1 MAQVIEPIASD
12 VEQLSERVRELERRV
27 SALEG
32 SAEKS
37 IPTHS
42 ELASIPLQRP
52 RTPVTWRAFPPA
64 EMPGGAVAV
73 IGKAVLGIAG
83 AYLLRAIAES
93 GPILRLTM
101 LVVAIVYAGMW
112 LVWAARAHAASRFA
126 SFSYA
131 ITSALI
137 LSPLLWESSVRF
149 QVLPVVLAAAVLIGF
164 VVLALATGWKQK
176 LQAIPW
182 IATLA
187 AVGTAMALIIAT
199 RELVPLT
206 IALLVVALAAEVVD
220 GLGYRLSVRVVPAI
234 AADFAVWLLVYI
246 MMFAEGVPV
255 GYHAIGAGTLVV
267 LSFGLLAIYGGSI
280 GIRSFVLRRKLSLF
294 EIAQGVVAFALATF
308 STLRASPGSAPV
320 LGGFFLIVAAL
331 CYRGVLSRFGG
342 DALSRNRRVFA
353 TYAAAL
359 LLVGSF
365 LLLGT
370 SLQALFLCVAALV
383 AVLAYT
389 RTGEFSLGIHAML
402 YLVTAAIGA
411 GLLSYAGGALAGTVP
426 KAPAWAFWVVLG
438 SAILCEA
445 IGSRPVISQRRWLW
459 VIPSALVGLAG
470 AALVVVAIVSLV
482 LSQAW
487 LDQAWLSA
495 ARLAVIRTVVICAV
509 ALAFGFGAARSQ
521 RIEWRWVAYAAVA
534 CGTLKLAFEDLRFG
548 NPASLVVSLL
558 FYGLILIV
566 LPRLMRS
573 RQAETPVAGKTSDTL
588 VAGGR

>member
-27 SALEG
+27 SALEDG
-32 SAEKS
+32 AEK
-37 IPTHS
+37 PLPLHS

-52 RTPVTWRAFPPA
+52 RAPATWRGFPPA
-64 EMPGGAVAV
+64 EMPGGAVTV
-73 IGKAVLGIAG
+73 VGKAVLGIAG

-101 LVVAIVYAGMW
+101 LVVAILYAGMW

-131 ITSALI
+131 VTSALI

-187 AVGTAMALIIAT
+187 VVGTAMALIIAT

-206 IALLVVALAAEVVD
+206 IALLAVALATEVVD

-234 AADFAVWLLVYI
+234 AADFAVWLLVYV
-246 MMFAEGVPV
+246 MTSAEGVPV
-255 GYHAIGAGTLVV
+255 GYHALGAGTLVV

-280 GIRSFVLRRKLSLF
+280 GVRSFVLRQKLSVF

-320 LGGFFLIVAAL
+320 LGGFFLIIAAL
-331 CYRGVLSRFGG
+331 CYWGALSRLGG
-342 DALSRNRRVFA
+342 DALTRNRRVFA

-359 LLVGSF
+359 LLAGSF
-365 LLLGT
+365 LLLGA

-383 AVLAYT
+383 AVFVYK
-389 RTGEFSLGIHAML
+389 RTGEYSLGIHAML
-402 YLVTAAIGA
+402 YLVTAAIVS

-426 KAPAWAFWVVLG
+426 KAPGWAFWVVLG

-445 IGSRPVISQRRWLW
+445 IGSRAVISQRRWLW

-482 LSQAW
+482 LGPARLGQAS

-509 ALAFGFGAARSQ
+509 ALAFGFGAARWQ
-521 RIEWRWVAYAAVA
+521 RVEWRWVAYAAVG

-573 RQAETPVAGKTSDTL
+573 HQAE
-588 VAGGR
+588 